1 MTLPTRRVVSISL
14 GSSKRDHTV
23 ELTRRG
29 ILFSVSRIGTDGD
42 LARAEARIRE
52 VDGQVDAIGLGGID
66 MYLEAAGTRYEIRDG
81 IRLHDAATRTPVVD
95 GSGVKATLERSAVA
109 ELLTRGILGRGT
121 RVLLVSALDR
131 FGMAEALT
139 EAGCDVVF
147 GDLMFTAGI
156 PYPIETLE
164 ELADLAR
171 RILPQISKLPFTM
184 LYPTGEA
191 QDKGPDPRFQ
201 AEYDRAQ
208 VLAGDFHF
216 IRRYMPDRLDG
227 KTILTNTTTA
237 ADVRDLWD
245 RGLARLVT
253 TTPVLEGRSFG
264 TNVIEAIAV
273 AYLGPREEAGA
284 VSGDALGRALAEL
297 DIGPEERT
305 REHDAPKGEQ
315 EGRKS

>member
-1 MTLPTRRVVSISL
+1 MTVPTKRVVSVSL

-23 ELTRRG
+23 DITRRG
-29 ILFSVSRIGTDGD
+29 TVFSVSRIGMDGD

-52 VDGQVDAIGLGGID
+52 LDGQVDAIGLGGID
-66 MYLEAAGTRYEIRDG
+66 IYLEAAGTRYEIRDG
-81 IRLHDAATRTPVVD
+81 VRLRDAATRTPVVD
-95 GSGVKATLERSAVA
+95 GSGVKATLERFAV
-109 ELLTRGILGRGT
+109 EGLRTRGLLGPGT
-121 RVLLVSALDR
+121 RVLLVSAMDR

-139 EAGCDVVF
+139 EAGCEVVF

-171 RILPQISKLPFTM
+171 RILPQVSRLPFTM

-201 AEYDRAQ
+201 AEYDRAE
-208 VLAGDFHF
+208 VVAGDFHF
-216 IRRYMPDRLDG
+216 IRRHLPDRLDG
-227 KTILTNTTTA
+227 KTVLTNTTTA
-237 ADVRDLWD
+237 ADVRDLWS

-264 TNVIEAIAV
+264 ANVIEAMAV
-273 AYLGPREEAGA
+273 AHLGIRVGGGPVPGEALTG
-284 VSGDALGRALAEL
+284 ALAEL
-297 DIGPEERT
+297 GIVPEERT
-305 REHDAPKGEQ
+305 PDADTLQ
-315 EGRKS
+315 EERKS